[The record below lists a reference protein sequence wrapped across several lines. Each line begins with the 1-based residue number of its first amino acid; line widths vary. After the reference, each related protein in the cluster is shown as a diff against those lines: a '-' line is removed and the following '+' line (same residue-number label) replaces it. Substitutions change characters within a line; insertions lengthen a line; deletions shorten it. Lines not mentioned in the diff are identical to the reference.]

1 MRFFVDFGLFLTLQ
15 QDTIVQRPSHAANKT
30 ITLDTTMTSKQLQ
43 AMTKFDTNWNMQFEQ
58 LVDFKRTNGHCR
70 VPRGYEQDKTL
81 GRWVDKQRIHHK
93 SNKIRQDRKRL
104 LDEIGFVWKDD
115 GASNDKVWHQQHE
128 KLLEFKR
135 KNGHCMVPQRY
146 ERDKSLG
153 IWVAKQRNLHVNNK
167 IRQDRKR
174 ILDEI
179 EFVWKADHDK
189 LWHQQYKK
197 LVEFKRKK
205 GHCLVPQRYEQ
216 DKSLGQWVSHQR
228 NHHVNNFIRRDR
240 KILLDE
246 IGFAWKADM

>member
-1 MRFFVDFGLFLTLQ
+1 
-15 QDTIVQRPSHAANKT
+15 
-30 ITLDTTMTSKQLQ
+30 
-43 AMTKFDTNWNMQFEQ
+43 MTKYDIDWNRQYEQ
-58 LVDFKRTNGHCR
+58 LVK
-70 VPRGYEQDKTL
+70 
-81 GRWVDKQRIHHK
+81 
-93 SNKIRQDRKRL
+93 
-104 LDEIGFVWKDD
+104 
-115 GASNDKVWHQQHE
+115 
-128 KLLEFKR
+128 FKR
-135 KNGHCMVPQRY
+135 KNGHCMVPFKCEQ
-146 ERDKSLG
+146 DKSLG
-153 IWVAKQRNLHVNNK
+153 KWVSKQRTSHRNNKIRLDRKTLLNEIGFAWKADSNKLWNQQYEKLLEFKRENGHCRVPQSYEQHKTLGQWVAKQRNLHVNNK